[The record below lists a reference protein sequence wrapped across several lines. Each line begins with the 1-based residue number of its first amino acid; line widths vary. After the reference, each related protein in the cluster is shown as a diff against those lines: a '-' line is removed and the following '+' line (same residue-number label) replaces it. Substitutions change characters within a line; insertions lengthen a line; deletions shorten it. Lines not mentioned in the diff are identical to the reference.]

1 MKGGKCIMTEI
12 MWRMDK
18 LKQTIEKVLLNRIK
32 IVGDGEHTYYKNPS
46 VLIDELAFAIDEY
59 LKSNKL

>member
-1 MKGGKCIMTEI
+1 MEI

-18 LKQTIEKVLLNRIK
+18 LEKIIERVLIQRIK
-32 IVGDGEHTYYKNPS
+32 LIGDDDQFYSGYPS
-46 VLIDELAFAIDEY
+46 DLIKEIAFAIDEY

>member
-1 MKGGKCIMTEI
+1 MTEI

-18 LKQTIEKVLLNRIK
+18 LKQTIERVLINRIMS
-32 IVGDGEHTYYKNPS
+32 IGDGEQTYRGYPS
-46 VLIDELAFAIDEY
+46 ELIEELAFAIDEY

>member
-1 MKGGKCIMTEI
+1 MTEI

-32 IVGDGEHTYYKNPS
+32 NIGNDEHTYYKYPS

>member
-1 MKGGKCIMTEI
+1 MTEI

-18 LKQTIEKVLLNRIK
+18 LKQIIERVLINRIK
-32 IVGDGEHTYYKNPS
+32 SIGDDEQTYRGYPS
-46 VLIDELAFAIDEY
+46 TLIEEVAFAIDEY

>member
-1 MKGGKCIMTEI
+1 MTEI

-18 LKQTIEKVLLNRIK
+18 LKQTIERVLINRIK
-32 IVGDGEHTYYKNPS
+32 RIGNDEQTYQGYPS
-46 VLIDELAFAIDEY
+46 KLIEEIAFAIDEY